1 MMIMVTCINLL
12 MHVSKD
18 VNELLVPKLY
28 PLEKRIN
35 MNLDRKTLEQ
45 IISSKSRGN
54 LVNKR

>member
-1 MMIMVTCINLL
+1 MIMVTCINLL

-45 IISSKSRGN
+45 IISSKSHGN

>member
-1 MMIMVTCINLL
+1 MIMVTCINLL